1 MHSLFV
7 KNDARVLGILTV
19 GNSSITLDG
28 NNNNVK
34 EMILTYFT
42 YWHDIN
48 LLDEDAKRLVD
59 LMNSISEIKSS
70 IDCELDID
78 DQPGDRELLALNWEK
93 NLF

>member
-1 MHSLFV
+1 M
-7 KNDARVLGILTV
+7 
-19 GNSSITLDG
+19 
-28 NNNNVK
+28 NNNDVK

-42 YWHDIN
+42 YWHDMN

-70 IDCELDID
+70 IDCELDVD

-93 NLF
+93 NLFLKNG